1 MRQSEPEVEQEAEK
15 QAGGESGVVSV
26 KLTEIYTGSTFAVH
40 INGPAASSGEF
51 SGRGSDVLAELESA
65 MATRADELALSSLGS
80 SPRKGAL
87 LACLHDDPTQDEG
100 SAWIRA
106 RVEEVAGGVVKVYF
120 IDYGHRSAL
129 SLPLSLPPLISAGP
143 RSQHPLFAISPRSWR
158 RLLLRPST
166 VPSLSSG

>member
-40 INGPAASSGEF
+40 INGPAASGEF